1 MEHLPVATPVVV
13 YLSRFSWPDL
23 LRVNESAYKIE
34 VIFVLVLW
42 AQVLTPEIDH

>member
-1 MEHLPVATPVVV
+1 MAGMTPPVVV
-13 YLSRFSWPDL
+13 YLSRFSCPDL